1 MDLPDFSQWAPMRTA
16 PRDGTLVLARVRATE
31 QGPAEIDMVRWA
43 RSARSGE
50 ENWVANDSDPYA
62 RVIYA
67 ESELACWLPLPTQ
80 LPKLRSQK
88 PLGKKPL
95 PASGGGDESDGGGI

>member
-1 MDLPDFSQWAPMRTA
+1 MTLPDFSKWASMKTA

-31 QGPAEIDMVRWA
+31 QGPAEVDMVRWA

-62 RVIYA
+62 RVVYA

-80 LPKLRSQK
+80 LPKLRSERAAVAR
-88 PLGKKPL
+88 
-95 PASGGGDESDGGGI
+95 PAPDVDESDGGGI